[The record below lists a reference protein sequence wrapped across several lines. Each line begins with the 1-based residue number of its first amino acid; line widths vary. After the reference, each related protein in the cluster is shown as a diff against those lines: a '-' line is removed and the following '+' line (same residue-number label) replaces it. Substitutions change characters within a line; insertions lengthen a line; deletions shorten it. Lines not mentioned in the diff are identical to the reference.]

1 MFSMASD
8 ARIKGSVMRELALW
22 YERNNGPYATAALAS
37 RLPAD
42 LASLVDPKRPALGLL
57 ASTWY
62 PCALAHTLCDRAM
75 EGATDEG
82 RALAREANRD
92 IVPRMIRGIYKV
104 LYQSVA
110 SPELYAKHVGR
121 QWHKLHTTGERTFV
135 IRAEGQALSTIRS
148 WDGHHP
154 LLCWMMI
161 YTMASLFEAMRFT
174 DVTVDRLS
182 CVGHGASEC
191 STVLRWK

>member
-1 MFSMASD
+1 MASD

-22 YERNNGPYATAALAS
+22 HERQFGPYATSALA
-37 RLPAD
+37 AD
-42 LASLVDPKRPALGLL
+42 LPPELDRLVDRKRPALGLL

-62 PCALAHTLCDRAM
+62 PCELAHTMCDRAID
-75 EGATDEG
+75 GVTDEG
-82 RALAREANRD
+82 RAIAREANRD
-92 IVPRMIRGIYKV
+92 IVPRMIHGIYKV

-121 QWHKLHTTGERTFV
+121 QWKKLHTTGERSFV
-135 IRAEGQALSTIRS
+135 IRAEGQALSTIRN

-154 LLCWMMI
+154 FLCWMMI
-161 YTMASLFEAMRFT
+161 YTMASLFEAMRFH

-182 CVGHGASEC
+182 CVAHGADEC
-191 STVLRWK
+191 ATVLRWK